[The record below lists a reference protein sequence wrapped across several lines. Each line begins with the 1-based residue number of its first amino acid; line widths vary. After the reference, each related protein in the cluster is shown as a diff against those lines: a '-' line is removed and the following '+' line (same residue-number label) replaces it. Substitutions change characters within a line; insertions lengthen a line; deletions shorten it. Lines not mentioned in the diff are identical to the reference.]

1 MENKDSSIKP
11 IKIAGELFWSNW
23 MGEFNTKFNE
33 DNDKYECCFG
43 MLSDKAAAA
52 LKELGV
58 HVKDKELMGK
68 HIVGKSK
75 FKFEPVDIHG
85 NAIDIKDIGN
95 GTKAFALVTSYRH
108 KMSSKFGA
116 SPSIRKIVIT
126 ELKRYIPQD
135 DSADSSENSDM
146 EEYAL

>member
-1 MENKDSSIKP
+1 
-11 IKIAGELFWSNW
+11 

-52 LKELGV
+52 LKDLGV
-58 HVKDKELMGK
+58 HIKDKELMGK
-68 HIVGKSK
+68 HIVGKSLY
-75 FKFEPVDIHG
+75 KFEPVDIHG
-85 NAIDIKDIGN
+85 NPIDIKDIGN
-95 GTKAFALVTSYRH
+95 GTKAYILVTSYRH
-108 KMSSKFGA
+108 KMSAKFGA

-135 DSADSSENSDM
+135 SIDSSEDADM